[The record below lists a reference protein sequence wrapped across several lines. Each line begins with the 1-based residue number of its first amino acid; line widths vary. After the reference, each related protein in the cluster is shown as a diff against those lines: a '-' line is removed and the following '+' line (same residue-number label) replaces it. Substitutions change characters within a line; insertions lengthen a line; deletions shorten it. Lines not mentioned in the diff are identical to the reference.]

1 MGLQEVAQNMA
12 LGGLGVARQALV
24 EAIGKLNSLSAS
36 SAEDFTPLTEI
47 VIPMRRNIL
56 TSQVFPFH

>member
-1 MGLQEVAQNMA
+1 MA
-12 LGGLGVARQALV
+12 LGGLGVARQTLV

-47 VIPMRRNIL
+47 VIPMRRNSL
-56 TSQVFPFH
+56 TSQVSPFHW